1 MCCMWGYIACLFCA
15 YCIHGLFFLGIKEFR
30 YALI

>member
-1 MCCMWGYIACLFCA
+1 MRLYVCM
-15 YCIHGLFFLGIKEFR
+15 HGHVYVYADSFFLGIKEFR